1 MQFFKK
7 KPAKSAPVSRLAEVL
22 GVHPRTILRAITGNP
37 TEYWVPSHNP
47 RIRLSDVTRVYQV
60 SVIALRGLLDGADK
74 ALTPDAAAFVM
85 DISKRTLRNTKDYLP
100 LVIGAGFLRF
110 SNIDCERWA
119 ALRREAALDKIK
131 KIF

>member
-7 KPAKSAPVSRLAEVL
+7 KPAKSAPVSDLAEAL

-47 RIRLSDVTRVYQV
+47 RIRLADVTRVYQI
-60 SVIALRGLLDGADK
+60 SVEDLRGLLDGSDK

-85 DISKRTLRNTKDYLP
+85 DISKRTLRNTEDYVP

-110 SNIDCERWA
+110 SKTDCERWA
-119 ALRREAALDKIK
+119 ALRKEAELNKIK
-131 KIF
+131 NMF